1 MINLKSLYMNKYFA
15 AFIILLSF
23 SACQKGEINSLNTPV
38 VDGITANPTRS
49 DLFNLVT
56 GTESGMRRDI
66 AAYLDGTGVIGREIY
81 RFSSAEP
88 RYTTDLLGGGTK
100 TLDNNTFYLTNPWA
114 SRYQVIRQCFILLD
128 AVGNTRSAIA
138 TDAQK
143 KAFSGFAKT
152 IIGYQLLL
160 NINLTDSNGAR
171 IPVPNGAALGPV
183 ITDPGVVMD
192 SVIRFLEDGK
202 TDLTG
207 SDVMFPLSDGFLGF
221 KDAAGLLKF
230 NRALAARVYVYRKN
244 WASALTALSESFFD
258 LNGALATGVYHSF
271 STNGGDVANTLYL
284 PANGNGEVR
293 VAHPSFV
300 TDILAGDDRI
310 SKTALRTSSASQSG
324 LTGDR
329 DITIWN
335 SLNSPVSII
344 RNEELILLYAEAKIQ
359 TTAFGDAIIALD
371 RIRAA
376 HNLSPY
382 PGAITSPA
390 LISELLY
397 NRRYSLFME
406 GHRWIDARR
415 YGLLGTLP
423 IDRVDD
429 NVWARYPLPQN
440 ESNI

>member
-56 GTESGMRRDI
+56 GAESGMRNNI

-81 RFSSAEP
+81 RFSGAEP

-100 TLDNNTFYLTNPWA
+100 RLDNNTFYITNPWA

-128 AVGNTRSAIA
+128 AIRNTRSAIA
-138 TDAQK
+138 SDAQK
-143 KAFSGFAKT
+143 KAFTGFAKT
-152 IIGYQLLL
+152 LIGYQLLL
-160 NINLTDSNGAR
+160 NINMTDSNGAR
-171 IPVPNGAALGPV
+171 IPVPNGATLGPV

-192 SVIRFLEDGK
+192 SVLKFLDDGK
-202 TDLTG
+202 ADLTG
-207 SDVMFPLSDGFLGF
+207 SEVMFPLSDGFLGF

-230 NRALAARVYVYRKN
+230 NRALAARVYTYRKN
-244 WASALTALSESFFD
+244 WTAALTALNESFYD
-258 LNGALATGVYHSF
+258 LNGTLTTGVYHSF
-271 STNGGDVANTLYL
+271 STNGGDLANTMYL
-284 PANGNGEVR
+284 APNGNGEVR
-293 VAHPSFV
+293 VANPSFV
-300 TDILAGDDRI
+300 NDIVAGDDRI
-310 SKTALRTSSASQSG
+310 NKTALRTSSASQSG
-324 LTGDR
+324 LTGNR
-329 DITIWN
+329 DLTIWN

-344 RNEELILLYAEAKIQ
+344 RNEELILIYAEAKIQ
-359 TTAFGDAIIALD
+359 TSAFPDAIVALN
-371 RIRAA
+371 RIRTA
-376 HNLSPY
+376 HNLPAY
-382 PGAITSPA
+382 AGAVTSAA
-390 LISELLY
+390 LLTELLY

-406 GHRWIDARR
+406 GHWWIDARR

-423 IDRVDD
+423 KDRPDD
-429 NVWARYPLPQN
+429 DVWARYPLPQN